1 MVGRGVASMSG
12 LVTTS
17 GSASDKSWPLWSAFK
32 CMSSFETHNHPGKEQ
47 MSEKTARSVPFI
59 RLENGFI
66 VFFLVVK
73 ILPTCCGSFLGQQIQ
88 FTHFVTNPRSIQQCA
103 VYGALAGNMPDRVLD
118 AGDPGA
124 NRTDEVA
131 VCRELCDPSLHSFF
145 PCGFFVVVLWFFWSV
160 PTPRQ

>member
-1 MVGRGVASMSG
+1 M
-12 LVTTS
+12 
-17 GSASDKSWPLWSAFK
+17 
-32 CMSSFETHNHPGKEQ
+32 
-47 MSEKTARSVPFI
+47 PFI

-66 VFFLVVK
+66 VFFSVVE

-103 VYGALAGNMPDRVLD
+103 IYGALAGNMPDRVLD

-131 VCRELCDPSLHSFF
+131 VCRELCDHYTVFSL
-145 PCGFFVVVLWFFWSV
+145 VVFLGVFLWFFWSV